1 MLGRFT
7 SEATTLA
14 IKPIYALNVNGWIHL
29 KNFKILSFLIIR
41 SIRTRDGAIRRVD
54 VEAQSQ
60 ILLFVIIGGATK
72 RTP

>member
-54 VEAQSQ
+54 VEAQRE
-60 ILLFVIIGGATK
+60 ILLFVIIGGAIK